1 MTSEAVLDR
10 EMQALLDFPDMERRV
25 AMAWRPD
32 LPIAVME
39 RLGRDLVAEVRS
51 AVAGHPALPKAL
63 IDPLSVDSESLVRS
77 TIARRSE
84 LPRSVVKR
92 LAADALAFVRL
103 PIARRPDLPAA
114 LVERLADDPS
124 EAVRAVVAER
134 PDLPAALLGQ
144 MASDGHWQVRFA
156 IARRPDL
163 PAQLMGRLA
172 RDSEMVVRVAI
183 AERDDLPP
191 GLVPADPRFFVAI
204 EPSDA
209 LFERQLRE
217 TDDRD
222 DLDGGWGFGHAH
234 AEHAF
239 GAACHVAE
247 RLIASG
253 WRGMKVGPGNTVA
266 KRLECEASAPRYYV
280 FDMTTCT
287 DAESDLRTAL
297 GAEDEYEREMATRS
311 LTDQCVLGDIA
322 TFDKH
327 YLVRIAATERL
338 TDPGLLAD
346 IAEDDEEEF
355 VREAATER
363 LQEIAA
369 ADADS
374 GDALPAP
381 GM

>member
-1 MTSEAVLDR
+1 MLCLSASSAKRTIATTSMADGGLATR
-10 EMQALLDFPDMERRV
+10 TRSTHLALL
-25 AMAWRPD
+25 
-32 LPIAVME
+32 VMS
-39 RLGRDLVAEVRS
+39 RS
-51 AVAGHPALPKAL
+51 
-63 IDPLSVDSESLVRS
+63 
-77 TIARRSE
+77 
-84 LPRSVVKR
+84 
-92 LAADALAFVRL
+92 
-103 PIARRPDLPAA
+103 
-114 LVERLADDPS
+114 
-124 EAVRAVVAER
+124 
-134 PDLPAALLGQ
+134 
-144 MASDGHWQVRFA
+144 
-156 IARRPDL
+156 
-163 PAQLMGRLA
+163 
-172 RDSEMVVRVAI
+172 
-183 AERDDLPP
+183 
-191 GLVPADPRFFVAI
+191 
-204 EPSDA
+204 
-209 LFERQLRE
+209 
-217 TDDRD
+217 
-222 DLDGGWGFGHAH
+222 
-234 AEHAF
+234 
-239 GAACHVAE
+239 
-247 RLIASG
+247 LIASG